1 MVSNRITEG
10 VGKKIVEALKQQ
22 SDIEIQNVVENP
34 VPVAEEHPA
43 PAEDEIIYNEEE
55 PIYETTNEEVVV
67 NQENT
72 EEEPVKENYDNY
84 LKLLMLIQE
93 ELPEILNEVYMLL
106 ITLINDKKLNKVATR
121 KSLATITKDNK
132 MFIVT
137 FNIILLNDLE
147 KKKNDK

>member
-1 MVSNRITEG
+1 MKLLIEITNE
-10 VGKKIVEALKQQ
+10 KQQ
-22 SDIEIQNVVENP
+22 KQGYDI
-34 VPVAEEHPA
+34 
-43 PAEDEIIYNEEE
+43 D
-55 PIYETTNEEVVV
+55 
-67 NQENT
+67 
-72 EEEPVKENYDNY
+72 VKENYDNY
-84 LKLLMLIQE
+84 LKLLYIIQE

-147 KKKNDK
+147 KEKNDK

>member
-1 MVSNRITEG
+1 MKLLIEITNE
-10 VGKKIVEALKQQ
+10 KQQ
-22 SDIEIQNVVENP
+22 KQGYDIDI
-34 VPVAEEHPA
+34 
-43 PAEDEIIYNEEE
+43 
-55 PIYETTNEEVVV
+55 
-67 NQENT
+67 
-72 EEEPVKENYDNY
+72 KENYDNY
-84 LKLLMLIQE
+84 LKLLFIIQE

-147 KKKNDK
+147 KEKNNK

>member
-1 MVSNRITEG
+1 MKLLIEITNE
-10 VGKKIVEALKQQ
+10 KQQ
-22 SDIEIQNVVENP
+22 KQGYDI
-34 VPVAEEHPA
+34 
-43 PAEDEIIYNEEE
+43 D
-55 PIYETTNEEVVV
+55 
-67 NQENT
+67 
-72 EEEPVKENYDNY
+72 VKENYDNY
-84 LKLLMLIQE
+84 LKLLFIIQE

-147 KKKNDK
+147 KEKNDK

>member
-1 MVSNRITEG
+1 M
-10 VGKKIVEALKQQ
+10 KLL
-22 SDIEIQNVVENP
+22 IEI
-34 VPVAEEHPA
+34 
-43 PAEDEIIYNEEE
+43 
-55 PIYETTNEEVVV
+55 TNEKE
-67 NQENT
+67 QKQGYDIDI
-72 EEEPVKENYDNY
+72 KENYDNY
-84 LKLLMLIQE
+84 LKLLSIIQE

-147 KKKNDK
+147 KEKNDK

>member
-1 MVSNRITEG
+1 MKLLIEITNE
-10 VGKKIVEALKQQ
+10 KQQ
-22 SDIEIQNVVENP
+22 KQGYDIEI
-34 VPVAEEHPA
+34 
-43 PAEDEIIYNEEE
+43 
-55 PIYETTNEEVVV
+55 
-67 NQENT
+67 
-72 EEEPVKENYDNY
+72 KENYDNY

-106 ITLINDKKLNKVATR
+106 ITLINDKKLNKVAAR

-147 KKKNDK
+147 KEKNDK

>member
-1 MVSNRITEG
+1 M
-10 VGKKIVEALKQQ
+10 KLL
-22 SDIEIQNVVENP
+22 IEI
-34 VPVAEEHPA
+34 
-43 PAEDEIIYNEEE
+43 
-55 PIYETTNEEVVV
+55 TNEKE
-67 NQENT
+67 QKQGYDID
-72 EEEPVKENYDNY
+72 VKENYDNY
-84 LKLLMLIQE
+84 LKLLSIIQE

-147 KKKNDK
+147 KEKNNK

>member
-1 MVSNRITEG
+1 MKLLIEITNE
-10 VGKKIVEALKQQ
+10 KEQKQGY
-22 SDIEIQNVVENP
+22 DIEI
-34 VPVAEEHPA
+34 
-43 PAEDEIIYNEEE
+43 
-55 PIYETTNEEVVV
+55 
-67 NQENT
+67 
-72 EEEPVKENYDNY
+72 KENYDNY

-137 FNIILLNDLE
+137 FNIILI
-147 KKKNDK
+147 KNQAEEIK

>member
-1 MVSNRITEG
+1 M
-10 VGKKIVEALKQQ
+10 KLL
-22 SDIEIQNVVENP
+22 IEI
-34 VPVAEEHPA
+34 
-43 PAEDEIIYNEEE
+43 
-55 PIYETTNEEVVV
+55 TNEKE
-67 NQENT
+67 QKQGYDIDI
-72 EEEPVKENYDNY
+72 KENYDNY

-147 KKKNDK
+147 KEKNDK

>member
-1 MVSNRITEG
+1 MKLLIEITNE
-10 VGKKIVEALKQQ
+10 KQQ
-22 SDIEIQNVVENP
+22 TQGYDI
-34 VPVAEEHPA
+34 
-43 PAEDEIIYNEEE
+43 D
-55 PIYETTNEEVVV
+55 
-67 NQENT
+67 
-72 EEEPVKENYDNY
+72 VKENYNNY
-84 LKLLMLIQE
+84 LKLLYIIQE

-147 KKKNDK
+147 KEKNDK

>member
-1 MVSNRITEG
+1 MKLLIEITNE
-10 VGKKIVEALKQQ
+10 KQQ
-22 SDIEIQNVVENP
+22 TQGYDIDI
-34 VPVAEEHPA
+34 
-43 PAEDEIIYNEEE
+43 
-55 PIYETTNEEVVV
+55 
-67 NQENT
+67 
-72 EEEPVKENYDNY
+72 KENYDNY
-84 LKLLMLIQE
+84 LKLLSIIQE

-147 KKKNDK
+147 KEKNDK

>member
-1 MVSNRITEG
+1 M
-10 VGKKIVEALKQQ
+10 KLL
-22 SDIEIQNVVENP
+22 IEI
-34 VPVAEEHPA
+34 
-43 PAEDEIIYNEEE
+43 
-55 PIYETTNEEVVV
+55 TNEKE
-67 NQENT
+67 QKQGYDID
-72 EEEPVKENYDNY
+72 VKENYDNY

-147 KKKNDK
+147 KEKNDK

>member
-1 MVSNRITEG
+1 MKLLIEITNE
-10 VGKKIVEALKQQ
+10 KQQ
-22 SDIEIQNVVENP
+22 KQGYDIEI
-34 VPVAEEHPA
+34 
-43 PAEDEIIYNEEE
+43 
-55 PIYETTNEEVVV
+55 
-67 NQENT
+67 
-72 EEEPVKENYDNY
+72 KENYDNY
-84 LKLLMLIQE
+84 LKLLSIIQE

-147 KKKNDK
+147 KEKNNK

>member
-1 MVSNRITEG
+1 M
-10 VGKKIVEALKQQ
+10 KLL
-22 SDIEIQNVVENP
+22 IEI
-34 VPVAEEHPA
+34 
-43 PAEDEIIYNEEE
+43 
-55 PIYETTNEEVVV
+55 TNEKE
-67 NQENT
+67 QKQGYDID
-72 EEEPVKENYDNY
+72 VKENYDNY
-84 LKLLMLIQE
+84 LKLLFIIQE

-147 KKKNDK
+147 KEKNNK

>member
-1 MVSNRITEG
+1 MKLLIEITNE
-10 VGKKIVEALKQQ
+10 KQQ
-22 SDIEIQNVVENP
+22 KQGYDIEI
-34 VPVAEEHPA
+34 
-43 PAEDEIIYNEEE
+43 
-55 PIYETTNEEVVV
+55 
-67 NQENT
+67 
-72 EEEPVKENYDNY
+72 KENYDNY

-106 ITLINDKKLNKVATR
+106 ITLINDKKLNKVAPR

-147 KKKNDK
+147 KEKNDK

>member
-1 MVSNRITEG
+1 MKLLIEITNE
-10 VGKKIVEALKQQ
+10 KQQ
-22 SDIEIQNVVENP
+22 KQGYDIDI
-34 VPVAEEHPA
+34 
-43 PAEDEIIYNEEE
+43 
-55 PIYETTNEEVVV
+55 
-67 NQENT
+67 
-72 EEEPVKENYDNY
+72 KENYDNY
-84 LKLLMLIQE
+84 LKLLFIIQE

-147 KKKNDK
+147 KEKNDK

>member
-1 MVSNRITEG
+1 M
-10 VGKKIVEALKQQ
+10 KLL
-22 SDIEIQNVVENP
+22 IEI
-34 VPVAEEHPA
+34 
-43 PAEDEIIYNEEE
+43 
-55 PIYETTNEEVVV
+55 TNEKE
-67 NQENT
+67 QKQGYDIDI
-72 EEEPVKENYDNY
+72 KENYNNY
-84 LKLLMLIQE
+84 LKLLFIIQE

-147 KKKNDK
+147 KEKNDK

>member
-1 MVSNRITEG
+1 MKLLIEITNE
-10 VGKKIVEALKQQ
+10 KEQKQGY
-22 SDIEIQNVVENP
+22 DIEI
-34 VPVAEEHPA
+34 
-43 PAEDEIIYNEEE
+43 
-55 PIYETTNEEVVV
+55 
-67 NQENT
+67 
-72 EEEPVKENYDNY
+72 KENYDNY
-84 LKLLMLIQE
+84 IKLLMLIQE

-147 KKKNDK
+147 KEKNDK

>member
-1 MVSNRITEG
+1 MKLLIEITNE
-10 VGKKIVEALKQQ
+10 KQQ
-22 SDIEIQNVVENP
+22 KQGYDIEI
-34 VPVAEEHPA
+34 
-43 PAEDEIIYNEEE
+43 
-55 PIYETTNEEVVV
+55 
-67 NQENT
+67 
-72 EEEPVKENYDNY
+72 KENYDNY
-84 LKLLMLIQE
+84 LKLLFIIQE

-147 KKKNDK
+147 KEKNNK